1 MFISWFLQWL
11 IRLLIGAYPRWL
23 GCKPIAKQRIYFA
36 NHTSHIDTLAIWA
49 ALPPH
54 LQKTTH
60 PVAAFDYWGKNAFKK
75 YIVTE
80 GLNAVFIARAREDR
94 TEDDPLQPLYDTLA
108 KGDSLIIFPEGT
120 RNTDDNTILL
130 PFKSG
135 IYHLAKSKPNT
146 EFVPI
151 WIDNISRVLPKGKIL
166 PIPLLCEVHIG
177 QPLTLQ
183 ENEDKDSF
191 LTRSREALL
200 ALRPSEND
208 RSELRQNESEVHQ
221 NKGGQA

>member
-1 MFISWFLQWL
+1 MTRNQQGVENVLNNEALKFIRQPVIRTGDWARGQAPAAGQGNPHQHKIAGSDYWL
-11 IRLLIGAYPRWL
+11 TSKLKRFIIQNVFNALLIPRHSDN
-23 GCKPIAKQRIYFA
+23 PQ
-36 NHTSHIDTLAIWA
+36 AI
-49 ALPPH
+49 
-54 LQKTTH
+54 
-60 PVAAFDYWGKNAFKK
+60 
-75 YIVTE
+75 TE
-80 GLNAVFIARAREDR
+80 QMKDALNA
-94 TEDDPLQPLYDTLA
+94 
-108 KGDSLIIFPEGT
+108 GDSLIIFPEGT

-208 RSELRQNESEVHQ
+208 RSELCQNESEVQQ
-221 NKGGQA
+221 NKGEQA

>member
-1 MFISWFLQWL
+1 MLVWISLPRRWRLSTRPVAGSDYWLTSKLKRFIIQNVFNA
-11 IRLLIGAYPRWL
+11 LLIPRHSDN
-23 GCKPIAKQRIYFA
+23 PQ
-36 NHTSHIDTLAIWA
+36 AI
-49 ALPPH
+49 
-54 LQKTTH
+54 
-60 PVAAFDYWGKNAFKK
+60 
-75 YIVTE
+75 TE
-80 GLNAVFIARAREDR
+80 QMKDALNA
-94 TEDDPLQPLYDTLA
+94 
-108 KGDSLIIFPEGT
+108 GDSLIIFPEGT

-151 WIDNISRVLPKGKIL
+151 GSTTSAAYMAKKAKSC